1 MRIFTAVRH
10 SIDPRFYYGGLWS
23 GNFYPALRQLGHEIV
38 ESETDLLPVSLFLH
52 VAGEFTPQELSAR
65 ALVTEKIVD
74 EVRRA
79 HKERPID
86 LFLSYFYN
94 AHFAPEGFSEIHRL
108 GIPSVNYYCNSIYQF
123 ELVAEISANVNF
135 AWHTEK
141 DARASYL
148 KVGAHPVW
156 VQMGADADVY
166 HPVEGVAREAKAC
179 FVGQR
184 YADRDR
190 HLAALIS
197 RNVPVDIYGSGW
209 TAQHSGNGNHE
220 LPFEVKDEY
229 LGRKLKKPGGLG
241 SYAQATL
248 ENIDR
253 HGLLA
258 GTRRTIKQARYRTEK
273 RSIDP
278 LLATAARGV
287 AGNLNETF
295 ARYEVV
301 LNFSNVWADGRPGSR
316 LIPHVRLRDFEA
328 PMCRACY
335 LTGYSD
341 EILEFYEPGKEI
353 DVYNHTEELIE
364 KTEYYLAH
372 PAQAE
377 KLRAAGYE
385 RARRD
390 HTWQRRFEQLFRE
403 MKLRPS
409 GTTSA

>member
-38 ESETDLLPVSLFLH
+38 ESQTDLLPTSLFLH
-52 VAGEFTPQELSAR
+52 IPDEFTPQELSAR

-79 HKERPID
+79 HLERPID

-94 AHFAPEGFSEIHRL
+94 AHFAPEGFAEIHRL
-108 GIPSVNYYCNSIYQF
+108 NIPTVNFYCNSIYQF
-123 ELVAEISANVNF
+123 ELVAAISANVNF

-141 DARASYL
+141 DARDSYL
-148 KVGAHPVW
+148 QVGANPVW
-156 VQMGADADVY
+156 VQMGADPLVY
-166 HPVEGVAREAKAC
+166 HPVEGVAREARAC

-197 RNVPVDIYGSGW
+197 KGVPVDIYGSGW
-209 TAQHSGNGNHE
+209 TPQHSGNGNQQ

-229 LGRKLKKPGGLG
+229 LGRRLKKPGGLT
-241 SYAQATL
+241 SYAHATL
-248 ENIDR
+248 QNLGT
-253 HGLLA
+253 HGILS
-258 GTRRTIKQARYRTEK
+258 GTRRTINQVRYRTER

-278 LLATAARGV
+278 LLEKAARGV
-287 AGNLNETF
+287 AGNISETF

-301 LNFSNVWADGRPGSR
+301 LNFSNVWADGRPGSE

-328 PMCRACY
+328 PMCRASY

-341 EILEFYEPGKEI
+341 EILEFYEPGTEI
-353 DVYNHTEELIE
+353 DIYRNTEELIE

-377 KLRAAGYE
+377 KLRTKGYE

-390 HTWQRRFEQLFRE
+390 HTWERRFQQLLRE
-403 MKLRPS
+403 VGLPERV
-409 GTTSA
+409 A